1 MEFVC
6 FNFGIRGS
14 RKIMENIMKNRIRR
28 IILFFDTHKHL
39 QPKMNHYL
47 IRKLTDSDYE
57 PYLHLIN
64 QFRPTTFTLEEYL
77 NLLPKIQ
84 NCSTIW
90 VVEYNDKLIGTTTL
104 LYEYKFIRNIVK
116 LAHIED
122 VCIDQQYR
130 NQGIGQLLINHVVNE
145 AEKEN
150 CYKII
155 LDCDEKLEYFYGKS
169 GLEKHGIQMVK
180 YF

>member
-1 MEFVC
+1 MA
-6 FNFGIRGS
+6 FGILHLEKGVLE
-14 RKIMENIMKNRIRR
+14 KYGKNRIRR
-28 IILFFDTHKHL
+28 IILFFLIHTYTNTYS
-39 QPKMNHYL
+39 PKMNHYL

-57 PYLHLIN
+57 PYLQLIN
-64 QFRPTTFTLEEYL
+64 QFRPTTFTLEDYL

-90 VVEYNDKLIGTTTL
+90 VVEYDDKLIGTTTL

-130 NQGIGQLLINHVVNE
+130 NRGIGQLLINHVVNE

-155 LDCDEKLEYFYGKS
+155 LDCDEKLEHFYGKS